1 VSYTRARFCRLR
13 IPGRDVHT
21 AQAGRGVALMRAL
34 VDNVAFRSEPQLGAV
49 VHMVKSLAYDP
60 AHPLWRHTPD

>member
-1 VSYTRARFCRLR
+1 
-13 IPGRDVHT
+13 
-21 AQAGRGVALMRAL
+21 MRAL

-60 AHPLWRHTPD
+60 AYPLWRHTPD